1 MTQVTATDNSK
12 LQYKDFYI
20 GQTRDEYVKT
30 GGDVSLF
37 NKIDKNDGVVTGT
50 LSESD
55 MLMYREQQV
64 NKYGVL
70 GVAGA
75 AAAFIVAAGGACVV
89 MKDLNR
95 MQCADFLS
103 GRMAIQNVYEGITLE
118 ILDQYDDY
126 IARIRERIED
136 NLIELTGANR
146 QAIAKFNAQVE
157 VNNAQFMITSI
168 IDKLREEIHAQK
180 GVIR

>member
-75 AAAFIVAAGGACVV
+75 AAATIAAISGGPLMWALALINAGSSV
-89 MKDLNR
+89 MSLMEATDIKTTTKAYFDEK
-95 MQCADFLS
+95 S
-103 GRMAIQNVYEGITLE
+103 
-118 ILDQYDDY
+118 
-126 IARIRERIED
+126 
-136 NLIELTGANR
+136 
-146 QAIAKFNAQVE
+146 
-157 VNNAQFMITSI
+157 
-168 IDKLREEIHAQK
+168 
-180 GVIR
+180 